1 MHILVAEDSVPL
13 ANIVRFNLERAGF
26 RVTVSSNGQEAWELA
41 QANQF
46 DVVLTDYEM
55 PKMNGIEFCK
65 CLRQDQR
72 YVNTPILLMS
82 GKMNNL
88 DLSRQC
94 EDLNILAYFPKPFR
108 PQEIV
113 DTVEACLSISFPKPF
128 RPKRILDAVED
139 QT

>member
-26 RVTVSSNGQEAWELA
+26 RVTVSFNGQEAWELA
-41 QANQF
+41 QENQF

-55 PKMNGIEFCK
+55 PKMNGIELCK

-72 YVNTPILLMS
+72 YADTPILLMS
-82 GKMNNL
+82 GKMNHL
-88 DLSRQC
+88 DLSRLC

-128 RPKRILDAVED
+128 KPKRILDAVED
-139 QT
+139 ET